1 MPDAVALT
9 IDGRPASVP
18 AGSSVAAAML
28 ATGQAAFRTSVGGAP
43 RGPLCAM
50 GICFE
55 CRVTIDGIPHRL
67 ACQTLCE
74 PGMEVRVEQGL
85 GAGGWGLGNGA
96 ALRAGRGDEQGLAA
110 GGWGPGKGAAL
121 RAGRLE
127 EPGMAA
133 AAETHRFDVLV
144 IGAGPAGMAAA
155 AAAAE
160 AGAKAAVVDD
170 NPSPGGQIWRGG
182 SGLAPS
188 ALAARWFERFR
199 AAPVALFSRTRVFD
213 APSPSVLAAE
223 RDGALV
229 ELHYG
234 KLVLATGA
242 RELFLPFPGWTLP
255 NVMGAGGLQA
265 LAKSGLPLAGKTVV
279 VAGSGPLL
287 LAVAAY
293 LREHGARVPVI
304 AEQAPL
310 SRVAA
315 FALRLAAHLEK
326 LAQAARLRLSLA
338 GTRYATSCWPVR
350 AEGDGRIEAVVLGG
364 AGGESRQPC
373 DYLACGFGL
382 VPNVEL
388 ALLLGCA
395 LEEDRV
401 RVDEWQQTT
410 LEDVYCAGEPTGI
423 GGVDLALAEGEIA
436 GLAAAGARDRARPLF
451 RARRAAARF
460 AARLDAAF
468 ALRPELAALAAH
480 ETIVCRCED
489 VALERI
495 VSCGNRRAAKLY
507 TRCGMGPCQGRVC
520 GPALEFLLG
529 WPRDSMRPPL
539 VPVAV
544 EQLAGSEAPDRAP
557 G

>member
-1 MPDAVALT
+1 MPDAVTLT
-9 IDGRPASVP
+9 IDGRPASVR
-18 AGSSVAAAML
+18 AGASVAAAIL
-28 ATGQAAFRTSVGGAP
+28 GTGQAAMRASVEGAP

-67 ACQTLCE
+67 ACQTLCQ
-74 PGMEVRVEQGL
+74 PGMEVRTGEKQGL
-85 GAGGWGLGNGA
+85 GAGGWGLG
-96 ALRAGRGDEQGLAA
+96 E
-110 GGWGPGKGAAL
+110 GAAL

-127 EPGMAA
+127 EPGLGAGGGERAA
-133 AAETHRFDVLV
+133 LRAGRGEEPGLGTADETYRFDVLV

-160 AGAKAAVVDD
+160 AGARAGVVDD
-170 NPSPGGQIWRGG
+170 NPEPGGQIWRGG
-182 SGLAPS
+182 AGPAPS
-188 ALAARWFERFR
+188 PLAARWFERFH
-199 AAPVALFSRTRVFD
+199 AGAVAVLSRTRVFD
-213 APSPSVLAAE
+213 APAPSILAAE
-223 RDGALV
+223 RDGRML
-229 ELHYG
+229 ELQYG

-242 RELFLPFPGWTLP
+242 RERFLPFPGWTLP

-265 LAKSGLPLAGKTVV
+265 LAKAGLPLAGKRVV

-293 LREHGARVPVI
+293 LRGHGASVPVV
-304 AEQAPL
+304 AEQAPRT
-310 SRVAA
+310 RVAA
-315 FALRLAAHLEK
+315 FALRLAAHPAK
-326 LAQAARLRLSLA
+326 LAEAVRLRLHLA
-338 GTRYATSCWPVR
+338 GTRYVTNCWPVR
-350 AEGDGRIEAVVLGG
+350 AEGDGRVAAVVLGG
-364 AGGESRQPC
+364 PGGESRHAC

-395 LEEDRV
+395 VEAGRV
-401 RVDEWQQTT
+401 RVDPWQQTT
-410 LEDVYCAGEPTGI
+410 LENVYSAGEPTGI

-436 GLAAAGARDRARPLF
+436 GFAAAGARDRGRPLF
-451 RARRAAARF
+451 HARAAAARF
-460 AARLDAAF
+460 ASRLDAAF
-468 ALRPELAALAAH
+468 ALRRELAALAAP

-489 VALERI
+489 VALGRI
-495 VSCGNRRAAKLY
+495 AACDNRRAAKLY

-529 WPRDSMRPPL
+529 WQGDSIRPPL
-539 VPVAV
+539 FPVAV
-544 EQLAGSEAPDRAP
+544 EQLAGSEPTAGTA